1 MSELEWT
8 KNAAFQKAPNV
19 SSVLANSYELWS
31 PHYATD
37 GLFQSGGISIFHSAK
52 ENSPWIK
59 VDLLE
64 SLTVFFLR
72 VFMRMDSAGRNACT
86 WNKHLFFNQIISLFF
101 ILNIELSNCTT
112 YCRENRVL
120 LHVSVCIRIV
130 FVDLYCDFL
139 FPREYLIPEIR
150 GLHQITKV

>member
-37 GLFQSGGISIFHSAK
+37 GLLQSGDTSIFHSAK

-72 VFMRMDSAGRNACT
+72 VFIRMDGGGRNACT
-86 WNKHLFFNQIISLFF
+86 
-101 ILNIELSNCTT
+101 
-112 YCRENRVL
+112 
-120 LHVSVCIRIV
+120 
-130 FVDLYCDFL
+130 
-139 FPREYLIPEIR
+139 
-150 GLHQITKV
+150 